1 MKIVFFNPIN
11 SIGLTKIRCFHPSA
25 LTCRQ
30 RHVGVEERRDVVGV
44 DGDHEQSHDGGEEP
58 SVDKEVLA
66 APLDDPDEQREDRHG
81 QAHRQDQLLDVVF
94 DEERECLR
102 ERKKKA
108 QFI

>member
-1 MKIVFFNPIN
+1 LNFFFKSNY
-11 SIGLTKIRCFHPSA
+11 PSL

-44 DGDHEQSHDGGEEP
+44 DGDHEQGHDGGEEP
-58 SVDKEVLA
+58 GVDEEVLA

-81 QAHRQDQLLDVVF
+81 QAHRQDQLLGVVF

-102 ERKKKA
+102 ERKKEGSIHLRTA
-108 QFI
+108 RNIMAFR